1 MFLSEGETLDEV
13 SFGSEGDTHVA
24 ALAADDIAD
33 LSESEQFKLAELFES
48 LAADE
53 DLLNE
58 AASTALTESPR
69 IIRKKSSIKAQRV
82 SYAALMLAK
91 ANSDPLYDKLKLH
104 LTKFREIRNVLR
116 EKYAAKA
123 KALATHPVQDNN

>member
-13 SFGSEGDTHVA
+13 SFGSEGDTNVV

-33 LSESEQFKLAELFES
+33 LSESEQSKLNELFES

-53 DLLNE
+53 ALLNE
-58 AASTALTESPR
+58 AAATALTESPR

-82 SYAALMLAK
+82 NYAALMLAK

-123 KALATHPVQDNN
+123 KALATQPVQK

>member
-1 MFLSEGETLDEV
+1 M
-13 SFGSEGDTHVA
+13 GDACFVHPG
-24 ALAADDIAD
+24 
-33 LSESEQFKLAELFES
+33 ESEQFKLAELFES

-53 DLLNE
+53 ELLNE
-58 AASTALTESPR
+58 AAATALTESPR

-104 LTKFREIRNVLR
+104 LTKFREIRNILR

-123 KALATHPVQDNN
+123 KALATHPTQK